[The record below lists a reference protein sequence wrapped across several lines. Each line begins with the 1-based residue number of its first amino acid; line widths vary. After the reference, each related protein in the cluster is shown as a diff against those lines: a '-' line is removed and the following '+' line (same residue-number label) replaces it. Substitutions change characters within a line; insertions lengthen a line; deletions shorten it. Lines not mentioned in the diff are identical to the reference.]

1 MSIFDK
7 NECAVLS
14 VLMKHMKNRFY
25 FRAKNLM
32 FQILISEHTQTLAFK
47 KFEIKICDYLD
58 LKIKDLDMQ
67 NLQRVNL

>member
-1 MSIFDK
+1 
-7 NECAVLS
+7 
-14 VLMKHMKNRFY
+14 
-25 FRAKNLM
+25 M
-32 FQILISEHTQTLAFK
+32 FEILISEHTQTLAFK

>member
-14 VLMKHMKNRFY
+14 VLMKHMKSRFY
-25 FRAKNLM
+25 FCAKNLM
-32 FQILISEHTQTLAFK
+32 FEILISEHTQTLAFK
-47 KFEIKICDYLD
+47 NFEIKICDYLD